1 VSEYIH
7 IRISDKKSRAETSV
21 LKPQNYVATDN
32 DAVRRALEAASTAA
46 Q

>member
-21 LKPQNYVATDN
+21 VKPQSYGAADN
-32 DAVRRALEAASTAA
+32 EAIRRAHEAALEAA
-46 Q
+46 